1 MTTKNEET
9 TMTELDNLKDKI
21 IHLENKIHHAGYD
34 NSSMR
39 ADYNVLLS
47 RHILPMLSDAVDAL
61 ELHSEAKAK
70 GWQDTPVYV
79 RIALKRVKQA
89 MKAAE
94 NKVIK

>member
-1 MTTKNEET
+1 
-9 TMTELDNLKDKI
+9 
-21 IHLENKIHHAGYD
+21 
-34 NSSMR
+34 MR
-39 ADYNVLLS
+39 GGYNVLLS
-47 RHILPMLSDAVDAL
+47 SSIIPLLSDAVDAL

-79 RIALKRVKQA
+79 RIALERVKDA

>member
-1 MTTKNEET
+1 
-9 TMTELDNLKDKI
+9 MTELDNLKDKI

-61 ELHSEAKAK
+61 ELHSEAKGLKA
-70 GWQDTPVYV
+70 GPDYV
-79 RIALKRVKQA
+79 RIALRRVKNA

>member
-1 MTTKNEET
+1 
-9 TMTELDNLKDKI
+9 L
-21 IHLENKIHHAGYD
+21 
-34 NSSMR
+34 
-39 ADYNVLLS
+39 
-47 RHILPMLSDAVDAL
+47 LSDAVDAL

-79 RIALKRVKQA
+79 RIALERVKDA

>member
-1 MTTKNEET
+1 
-9 TMTELDNLKDKI
+9 MTEDDLRDKVRQ
-21 IHLENKIHHAGYD
+21 LENKIHHVGYD
-34 NSSMR
+34 YSSMR
-39 ADYNVLLS
+39 AEYNVLLS
-47 RHILPMLSDAVDAL
+47 RHILPLLSDAVDAL

-79 RIALKRVKQA
+79 RIALERVKDA